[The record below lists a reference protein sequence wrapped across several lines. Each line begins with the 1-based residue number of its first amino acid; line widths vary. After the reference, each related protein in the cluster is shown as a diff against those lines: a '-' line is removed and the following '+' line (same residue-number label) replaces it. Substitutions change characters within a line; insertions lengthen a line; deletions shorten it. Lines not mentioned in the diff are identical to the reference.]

1 MLIIVKLNFVKID
14 GGDGVGDVGGDG
26 DGDADGVEKQE
37 TTDMLSTKELE
48 ICFKGFQLKSKTNH
62 WP

>member
-1 MLIIVKLNFVKID
+1 MLIIVKLNFVMID
-14 GGDGVGDVGGDG
+14 GGDGVGDVGG
-26 DGDADGVEKQE
+26 DGVEKQE

-48 ICFKGFQLKSKTNH
+48 IGFKGFQLKSKTNH